1 MKLNRG
7 GLTKMIKIG
16 LTGGIGSGKSTV
28 SKMLIE
34 NGFKLIDADV
44 IAKNVLIKYPEIID
58 KIKIEFGTGFFDWRG
73 EFRRREFGNHIF
85 RFPKQRKKYED
96 IILPYINKEI
106 FDALDDYEQ
115 AGEKIVIIDA
125 PTLIENNLHT
135 YMDYIIVVWVDNNTQ
150 IIRLKN
156 RDRLSRDEAI
166 NRLNAQIS
174 LDKKRDYA
182 HIIIDNNGD
191 LLKTKEQVEKVIEFL
206 NVINK

>member
-1 MKLNRG
+1 
-7 GLTKMIKIG
+7 MIKIG

-28 SKMLIE
+28 SKMLI
-34 NGFKLIDADV
+34 NKGFTVIDADN
-44 IAKNVLIKYPEIID
+44 IARDVLVKYPEIID

-85 RFPKQRKKYED
+85 RFPKQRKKYEE
-96 IILPYINKEI
+96 IIMPYIKREI
-106 FDALDDYEQ
+106 FESIEDYEKK
-115 AGEKIVIIDA
+115 GEKLIVLDA
-125 PTLIENNLHT
+125 PTLIENDLHNN
-135 YMDYIIVVWVDNNTQ
+135 MDYIIVVWVDNNTQ
-150 IIRLKN
+150 VIRLKN

-166 NRLNAQIS
+166 NRLNSQLS

-191 LLKTKEQVEKVIEFL
+191 LLKTKEQVDKVIDFL

>member
-115 AGEKIVIIDA
+115 SGEKIVIIDA

-166 NRLNAQIS
+166 NRLNAQLS

>member
-1 MKLNRG
+1 
-7 GLTKMIKIG
+7 MIKIG

-34 NGFKLIDADV
+34 KGFKLIDAD
-44 IAKNVLIKYPEIID
+44 IISRNVLIKYPEIID

-85 RFPKQRKKYED
+85 RFPKQRKKFED

-106 FDALDDYEQ
+106 FKAMDDYEK
-115 AGEKIVIIDA
+115 AGEKIVILDA

-166 NRLNAQIS
+166 NRLNAQLS

-191 LLKTKEQVEKVIEFL
+191 LLKTKEQVDKVMDFL

>member
-1 MKLNRG
+1 
-7 GLTKMIKIG
+7 MIKIG

-34 NGFKLIDADV
+34 KGFKLIDADV

-106 FDALDDYEQ
+106 FTAIDDYEK
-115 AGEKIVIIDA
+115 AGEKIVILDA

-166 NRLNAQIS
+166 NRLNAQLS

-182 HIIIDNNGD
+182 NIIIDNNGD
-191 LLKTKEQVEKVIEFL
+191 LLKTKEQVDKVIDFL

>member
-1 MKLNRG
+1 
-7 GLTKMIKIG
+7 MIKIG

-34 NGFKLIDADV
+34 KGFNLIDADV

-85 RFPKQRKKYED
+85 RFPKQRKRYED

-106 FDALDDYEQ
+106 FKAIDDYEM
-115 AGEKIVIIDA
+115 AGEKIVILDA

-135 YMDYIIVVWVDNNTQ
+135 DMDYIIVVWVDNNTQ

-191 LLKTKEQVEKVIEFL
+191 LLKTKEQVDKVIEFL

>member
-1 MKLNRG
+1 
-7 GLTKMIKIG
+7 MIKIG

-34 NGFKLIDADV
+34 KGFKIIDAD
-44 IAKNVLIKYPEIID
+44 IISRNVLIKYPEIID

-106 FDALDDYEQ
+106 FKAIDDYEK
-115 AGEKIVIIDA
+115 AGEKIVILDA

-166 NRLNAQIS
+166 NRLNAQLS

-191 LLKTKEQVEKVIEFL
+191 LLKTKEQVDKVMDFL